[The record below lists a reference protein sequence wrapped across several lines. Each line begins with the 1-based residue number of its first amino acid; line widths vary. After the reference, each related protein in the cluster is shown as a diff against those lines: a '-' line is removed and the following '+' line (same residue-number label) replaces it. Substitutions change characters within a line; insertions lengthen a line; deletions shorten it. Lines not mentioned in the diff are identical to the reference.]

1 MVGDDQSV
9 TNRQISKSLH
19 ESVENSVIF
28 LNRGRGFFE
37 DVLGKSFPC
46 VKRFHG
52 VSDDDAAGSTH
63 KLQIPAVESEVE

>member
-1 MVGDDQSV
+1 MVNVDQSV

-19 ESVENSVIF
+19 EGIKNIVVV
-28 LNRGRGFFE
+28 LNRGVGFFE

-52 VSDDDAAGSTH
+52 VSDDDAASSTH

>member
-1 MVGDDQSV
+1 MVDVDQSV

-19 ESVENSVIF
+19 ESVEDIGVV

-46 VKRFHG
+46 VER
-52 VSDDDAAGSTH
+52 
-63 KLQIPAVESEVE
+63 